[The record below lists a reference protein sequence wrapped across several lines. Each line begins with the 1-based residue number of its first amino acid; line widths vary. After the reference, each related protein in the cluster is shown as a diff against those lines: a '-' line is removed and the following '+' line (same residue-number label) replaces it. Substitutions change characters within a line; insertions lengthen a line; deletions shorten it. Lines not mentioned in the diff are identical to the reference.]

1 MERNER
7 EASEILR
14 SGPRRGF
21 RQPHRAL
28 NVDTIHEAHPPPM
41 AERVLD
47 RARDLVE
54 ADRESEVDEDLPQC
68 RRLRALRR
76 ELDAREGPQPRQE
89 APGRTTDQKNVP
101 VPDCKGER
109 NPDDRESRVRWHVG
123 IPFRGSTDVRTA
135 NRAERALGAPRGPR
149 ATHRGPELHQ
159 RLIVLAGFRCG
170 DKARGDRHQ
179 PLAPVP
185 TTEVSGEPEHPR
197 EDADR
202 VPVDRRHRLPECDA
216 RDRTRRVVPDPR
228 EGSKV
233 RELFRN
239 LPAMTGGYRLC
250 SAMKVAR
257 PPVEYASLPGL

>member
-28 NVDTIHEAHPPPM
+28 NVATIHEAHPPPM

-54 ADRESEVDEDLPQC
+54 ADRETEVVEDLPQC

-109 NPDDRESRVRWHVG
+109 NPDDRKSRPRRD
-123 IPFRGSTDVRTA
+123 FRVLFRRSTDVRAA
-135 NRAERALGAPRGPR
+135 NRAERARWAPRGPR

-185 TTEVSGEPEHPR
+185 PTEVSGEPEHPR

-202 VPVDRRHRLPECDA
+202 LRVDRRPRRPACDA
-216 RDRTRRVVPDPR
+216 RERTRRVVPDPR
-228 EGSKV
+228 EGAKV
-233 RELFRN
+233 RGLFRN
-239 LPAMTGGYRLC
+239 LPARAGGYRPL
-250 SAMKVAR
+250 S
-257 PPVEYASLPGL
+257 